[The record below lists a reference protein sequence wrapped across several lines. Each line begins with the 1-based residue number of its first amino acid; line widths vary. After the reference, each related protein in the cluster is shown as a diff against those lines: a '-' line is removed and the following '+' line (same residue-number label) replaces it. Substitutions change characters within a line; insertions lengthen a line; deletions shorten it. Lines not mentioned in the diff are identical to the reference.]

1 MENRFGKKYK
11 LCSDKNI
18 QSVFDA
24 KTSVKSYPLFLHYG
38 ELETKTPVSFQI
50 TISAPKRNFKKAHER
65 NRIKRLLREAI
76 RQNKLILETFLQ
88 DNNKKIALFLIYT
101 GKEEM
106 PYTVIEK
113 KIQQLFLQLM
123 QEIKHK
129 ISATTTN

>member
-1 MENRFGKKYK
+1 
-11 LCSDKNI
+11 
-18 QSVFDA
+18 
-24 KTSVKSYPLFLHYG
+24 
-38 ELETKTPVSFQI
+38 
-50 TISAPKRNFKKAHER
+50 
-65 NRIKRLLREAI
+65 
-76 RQNKLILETFLQ
+76 LETFLQ